1 MILSKKDKSF
11 LLLITSILAI
21 LWIIFSIFANIS
33 KNKSWQESPLNQL
46 EKVNQINNWLNV
58 SKSLTIKDLQ
68 NKIVILNFWHYACF
82 SCLQTINQLNDLQ
95 EKYPGLAVI
104 SIHTAKFTTQQE
116 RKTLNK
122 AIVRNN
128 ITHPIINDSAKTLVD
143 IFQVQQTPTL
153 ILFDQNAKQ
162 IAKINTLN
170 DIASFLQKTE
180 KLLHSN
186 RFSLNRQKLPIL
198 LEQDRLITNVLS
210 YPTKIVQANKL
221 SIDNKQISAF
231 IIANSAQNKIII
243 STLAGDIIAKIGSG
257 KKALQDGD
265 LQNSAFNNPQGI
277 IFNQNNNTIIVAD
290 TNNHALRLIDLNNNQ
305 VKTIAGNSFIG
316 EEINETKKAN
326 EVSLFSPVDLAFFPD
341 QNNLIFS
348 NSGSS
353 QILSYSLSEKTIQ
366 PLTKINNELKK
377 QLNQPQPTALNVF
390 NKKLYVLDS
399 ANSALYLVDKN
410 QQISKIYSN
419 THNKLQNA
427 RGFAVDDTGIY
438 IANTFANSLLK
449 LDSTNYQEQELIKN
463 NQGDNLG
470 NNTQLDEPHNILLG
484 IDSFYLVDS
493 GNNRIINI
501 NRTSLASKLFNI
513 VPPLK
518 LPKESFLEYLPN
530 LENIP
535 STQIASDTQIAIDIS
550 AKKGWKINQS
560 APSFLSVVEIAK
572 ENKAN
577 LIAFFN
583 WNDIKSNKISLNAVA
598 DNQKLFLQGK
608 IYFCQDE
615 DQKNNPKDDL
625 CYIKS
630 YQQTITASN
639 YSKKKQINIL
649 IEK

>member
-231 IIANSAQNKIII
+231 IIANSAQNNIII

-290 TNNHALRLIDLNNNQ
+290 TGNHALRLIDLNNNQ

-316 EEINETKKAN
+316 EEINETKKAS
-326 EVSLFSPVDLAFFPD
+326 EVSLFLPVDLAFFPD
-341 QNNLIFS
+341 QNNIVFS
-348 NSGSS
+348 NYGSA

-366 PLTKINNELKK
+366 PLTTINNELK
-377 QLNQPQPTALNVF
+377 QQPNQPQPTALNVF

-399 ANSALYLVDKN
+399 TNSTLYLADKN
-410 QQISKIYSN
+410 QQVSKIYNN

-449 LDSTNYQEQELIKN
+449 LDLTNYQEQELIKN

-470 NNTQLDEPHNILLG
+470 NQLDEPHNILLG

-535 STQIASDTQIAIDIS
+535 SMQIASDTQIAIDIS

-572 ENKAN
+572 DNKAN

-615 DQKNNPKDDL
+615 DQKPKDDL

-639 YSKKKQINIL
+639 KSQNKQINIL